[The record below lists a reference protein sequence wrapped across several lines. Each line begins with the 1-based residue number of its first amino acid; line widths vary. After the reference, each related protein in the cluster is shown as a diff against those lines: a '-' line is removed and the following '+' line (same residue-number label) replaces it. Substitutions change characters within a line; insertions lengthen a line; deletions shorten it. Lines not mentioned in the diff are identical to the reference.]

1 MNWRKNSFPA
11 VLILSLIIM
20 LAGCTKEN
28 NAINASQSSWVSNI
42 KASDTVTA
50 KVSFTVMDSKLQ
62 PIQGVKILIING
74 DGEVI
79 DSITSD
85 DKGKAEKKLTV
96 PIDKRYFWADPNDIG
111 TRGTVTVIAFK
122 EGYRETVLFEVPVS
136 EGDTIQP
143 FYIKPIIPGERN
155 EPDVQLGNNHH
166 LEILSLVDKYAQYL
180 KNGELK

>member
-1 MNWRKNSFPA
+1 MNWRKNSIPA
-11 VLILSLIIM
+11 ILIFGLIM
-20 LAGCTKEN
+20 LIAGCTKEN
-28 NAINASQSSWVSNI
+28 KVLNDKQTTSVSNI
-42 KASDTVTA
+42 KASNTA
-50 KVSFTVMDSKLQ
+50 TANVSFTAMDSKLQ

-85 DKGKAEKKLTV
+85 ENGKAEKKLSV
-96 PIDKRYFWADPNDIG
+96 PIDKKYFWADPNDLG

-122 EGYRETVLFEVPVS
+122 EGYRETVLFEAPVS
-136 EGDTIQP
+136 PASAGQP
-143 FYIKPIIPGERN
+143 LYMNAIIPGERN

-180 KNGELK
+180 KKTH

>member
-1 MNWRKNSFPA
+1 
-11 VLILSLIIM
+11 M

-28 NAINASQSSWVSNI
+28 KVLNANQSTSSDNI
-42 KASDTVTA
+42 KASNTVTA
-50 KVSFTVMDSKLQ
+50 NVSFSVMDSKSK

-85 DKGKAEKKLTV
+85 ENGKAVKKLTV
-96 PIDKRYFWADPNDIG
+96 PIDKRYIWADPNDLG

-136 EGDTIQP
+136 AGSAGQP
-143 FYIKPIIPGERN
+143 FYLNPIIPGKRN

-180 KNGELK
+180 KKTH